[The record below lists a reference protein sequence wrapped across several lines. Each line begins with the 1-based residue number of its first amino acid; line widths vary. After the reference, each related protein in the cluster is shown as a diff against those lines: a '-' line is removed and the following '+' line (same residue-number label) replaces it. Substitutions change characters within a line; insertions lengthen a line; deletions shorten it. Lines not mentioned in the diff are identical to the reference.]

1 MEILTSNTPLLITV
15 AFFFGLLIGSFLNV
29 VILRLPKRLMWQACH
44 DCRDMLELPEV
55 YEPAPPDIVVKGSHC
70 PNCQHPLSAF
80 ENIPLISFLV
90 LRGRCRHCKVGI
102 SWQYPAVEFL
112 TGILFAIC
120 IWKFGATWEGLAALV
135 FTASLIS
142 LSGIDIQTQYL
153 PDDITLAL
161 LWLGL
166 ALSLVPL
173 FQDPWHAVM
182 GAAVGYLSLWSVYK
196 LFKLVTGKEGM
207 GYGDFKLLA
216 ALGAWCGPES
226 ILTIVLLSSFIGAII
241 GSIYLA
247 IKGRDKGTPIPFGPY
262 LATAGWVQFIFG
274 INLLQTYTHWAM
286 PG

>member
-1 MEILTSNTPLLITV
+1 MEILMGNTPLLITV
-15 AFFFGLLIGSFLNV
+15 AFFFGLIVGSFLNV
-29 VILRLPKRLMWQACH
+29 VILRLPNRLLWQARH
-44 DCRDMLELPEV
+44 ESRELLELPEV

-80 ENIPLISFLV
+80 ENIPLISYLV

-102 SWQYPAVEFL
+102 SWQYPAVEFM
-112 TGILFAIC
+112 TGVLFAIC
-120 IWKFGATWEGLAALV
+120 VWKFGATWEGLAALG
-135 FTASLIS
+135 FTASLVA
-142 LSGIDIQTQYL
+142 LSGIDIRTQYL
-153 PDDITLAL
+153 PDDITLPL

-166 ALSLVPL
+166 LLSLIPL
-173 FQDPWHAVM
+173 FQDPWHALL
-182 GAAVGYLSLWSVYK
+182 GAVIGYMSLWSVYK

-247 IKGRDKGTPIPFGPY
+247 IKGRDNSTPIPFGPY
-262 LATAGWVQFIFG
+262 LAAAGWVQFIFG
-274 INLLQTYTHWAM
+274 INLLQTYSNWALS
-286 PG
+286 G